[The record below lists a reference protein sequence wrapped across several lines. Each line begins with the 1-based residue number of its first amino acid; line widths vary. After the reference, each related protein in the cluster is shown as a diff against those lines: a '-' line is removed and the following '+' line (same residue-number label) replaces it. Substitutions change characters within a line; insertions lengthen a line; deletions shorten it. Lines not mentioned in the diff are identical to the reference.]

1 MAVWHGSSMFVP
13 VNIVTLHCAKSVIVS
28 RVQVT
33 FAPSS
38 KCLINHLNQLSLAIS
53 SQVSRMSNAIVI
65 TAKWK
70 KMACSAQQQT
80 LDQNC
85 WHTDIVG

>member
-13 VNIVTLHCAKSVIVS
+13 VNIVTLHCAKSVTVS

-33 FAPSS
+33 FAPSW
-38 KCLINHLNQLSLAIS
+38 CLINHLNQLSLVIS

-70 KMACSAQQQT
+70 KWRVLYNSRPWTKTAGT
-80 LDQNC
+80 L
-85 WHTDIVG
+85 T